1 MIGHPPQPCMPM
13 TEPRTAAPADADRV
27 FQVPRDTTPTWEV
40 ELLLSGALVFSMLQV
55 PGLLDD
61 VIYAL
66 RPRLTGNLNYASFM
80 LYFYLKIS
88 AYALICT
95 FVLHLGSRAIW
106 VAALGLRS
114 VYPGGVDWEKLKRG
128 PIYRDY
134 AQSAMPTLDRMID
147 QADNRASLVFA
158 FGLLLALMSLS
169 IMLLTMSVVAL
180 AGLIAYLWMAGKDNV
195 WITLALVMLV
205 VVPMMLATLIDRRYG
220 ERLGAGHW
228 LRRSILRIYHL
239 STVTTGGRFTGPI
252 MLTLFS
258 RLGMTRGNLLL
269 MGALYSLMALI
280 LVEVMVRAGAISPPG
295 ERYLPEDTNGRE
307 LRAQHYADTRSE
319 RDAQEGFPYIPSATV
334 RGPYLRLFVP
344 YVPRRV
350 QPTIEAECPAA
361 TVDTDRED
369 YAEGKAAEQA
379 RVDALLDCIAT
390 QVHPLVLDSQPVAG
404 LRYDL
409 GRDPVSGLRGFVAM
423 LDVRALPLGRH
434 QLEVIRPQRKDDDD
448 PTEPAVIPF
457 WR

>member
-1 MIGHPPQPCMPM
+1 M
-13 TEPRTAAPADADRV
+13 TEPSPTALADADRV

-66 RPRLTGNLNYASFM
+66 RPRLTGNLNYAAFM
-80 LYFYLKIS
+80 LYFYLKITT
-88 AYALICT
+88 YALICT

-114 VYPGGVDWEKLKRG
+114 VYPGGVDWEQLKRG
-128 PIYRDY
+128 PIYREY

-169 IMLLTMSVVAL
+169 IMLLTMGVVAL
-180 AGLIAYLWMAGKDNV
+180 AGLIAYLWMAGKDNT
-195 WITLALVMLV
+195 WLTLGLVMLV
-205 VVPMMLATLIDRRYG
+205 VTPMMLSTLIDRRYG
-220 ERLGAGHW
+220 ERLGARHW
-228 LRRSILRIYHL
+228 LRRAIRGIYHF

-280 LVEVMVRAGAISPPG
+280 LVEVLVRAGALAPPG
-295 ERYLPEDTNGRE
+295 ERYLPEDVSGRE
-307 LRAQHYADTRSE
+307 MRAQHYADTRSE
-319 RDAQEGFPYIPSATV
+319 RDAQQGSPFIPSATV

-344 YVPRRV
+344 YLPRRV
-350 QPTIEAECPAA
+350 EPAIEAECPAA
-361 TVDTDRED
+361 IVEIRSED
-369 YAEGKAAEQA
+369 FAERKAAEQA

-390 QVHPLVLDSQPVAG
+390 KVHPLLLDGQPVAD

-409 GRDPVSGLRGFVAM
+409 SRDPVSGLRGFIAM
-423 LDVRALPLGRH
+423 LDVRALPPGRH
-434 QLEVIRPQRKDDDD
+434 QLDVIRPQRKDDDD